1 MSRFERQRSNPRAAA
16 MAAITSALAG
26 QSYVADRLRFLNREM
41 QLENRDAG
49 LARQIAMGALRH
61 VLTLDCVLA
70 AVADYE
76 PDRVR
81 VELRAALLAGAH
93 QLIYLDRIP
102 EFAAVDECVR
112 LARDGYGRGA
122 GGMVNA
128 ILRNLGRAI
137 DSRRGPWPTV
147 ENQTGDVG
155 RALQRAVRVSWSDAC
170 HFGFD
175 IFSKPSEAGGVRYLA
190 EASGEKFERVQ
201 SFVARFGFA
210 KAAEIAWASQAV
222 PPLVVQRNSL
232 RCSGSEFREAILAI
246 DAAAAFDDD
255 ETPLCAYLPPESGV
269 ASSELLQGGKSFIQD
284 ATARA
289 AARLLGAKRGER
301 IADWCAAPGGKTLA
315 LAIDQH
321 DAGEIL
327 ALDDSR
333 ERLKRVEENVQ
344 RLGLRSVRVQAHG
357 QHADRDRRAAT
368 SRGGHK
374 AGNSGGPNT
383 VGTSAGDPAGS
394 RDQNIAGG
402 RVKKAGGN
410 RDHPSSDSGQPAGG
424 TDSSGFDAVLADVPC
439 SNSGVIARRPEA
451 RLDRGPVKLESLR
464 ALQRQIL
471 ADAAATV
478 RPGGRLVYSTCSI
491 DAGENEEI
499 VSAFVRA
506 NPGWTVEASELTLPH
521 WGARASEWCDGGF
534 AVRLVRST

>member
-1 MSRFERQRSNPRAAA
+1 MSRFERQLSNPRAAA

-61 VLTLDCVLA
+61 VLTLDCVLG

-81 VELRAALLAGAH
+81 VELRAALLAGAY

-112 LARDGYGRGA
+112 LARDGFGRGA

-137 DSRRGPWPTV
+137 DNRRGPWPTT
-147 ENQTGDVG
+147 ENQTGNLDRG
-155 RALQRAVRVSWSDAC
+155 FQRAVRVSWSDAC

-175 IFSKPSEAGGVRYLA
+175 IFSKPSDAGGVRYLA

-222 PPLVVQRNSL
+222 PPMVVQRNSL
-232 RCSGSEFREAILAI
+232 RCSGSEFREAILAL
-246 DAAAAFDDD
+246 DAAAAFDDAA
-255 ETPLCAYLPPESGV
+255 TPHCAFLPPENGV
-269 ASSELLQGGKSFIQD
+269 ASSDLLQGGKAYIQD

-289 AARLLGAKRGER
+289 AATLVGAKRGER
-301 IADWCAAPGGKTLA
+301 LADWCAAPGGKTLA

-321 DAGEIL
+321 DAGEIV

-333 ERLKRVEENVQ
+333 ERLKRVEENVE

-357 QHADRDRRAAT
+357 QHSDRDRRAASSVGGQK
-368 SRGGHK
+368 SRGSGEK
-374 AGNSGGPNT
+374 NSGS
-383 VGTSAGDPAGS
+383 VS
-394 RDQNIAGG
+394 G
-402 RVKKAGGN
+402 RAE
-410 RDHPSSDSGQPAGG
+410 
-424 TDSSGFDAVLADVPC
+424 SSGFDAVLADVPC

-471 ADAAATV
+471 AEAASAV

-491 DAGENEEI
+491 DAAENEEI
-499 VSAFVRA
+499 VSAFARA
-506 NPGWTVEASELTLPH
+506 NPGWTVQASELTLPH
-521 WGARASEWCDGGF
+521 WGAQPADWRDGGF
-534 AVRLVRST
+534 AVRLVRGG